1 MKTRFSSQPSQCSTN
16 FLTDKEFP
24 FYYEVVIMMLFIL
37 LLPQIIGASKVQARD
52 FLKGSYAN
60 WTIDVTVTRPEII
73 SLTSAPLWRNTTRN
87 FSTKSQGFLVQFNSL
102 DLQCDQLALFIQT
115 KNSSMIFC
123 DQIKVKF
130 VAFFEP
136 EITLLLAKR
145 KFHSRDLKGLNVGF
159 NVTVSVFDNQD
170 DCQYENEVKICGD
183 FCLHQSV
190 TCPQCLNESGHC
202 EVQGKERVLLR
213 MMHHH
218 RSPILT
224 SETNV
229 TSVQNIT
236 SETSQERL
244 GYLGIALKKLQETK
258 VESDDEGIIFC
269 TNQYLH

>member
-1 MKTRFSSQPSQCSTN
+1 M
-16 FLTDKEFP
+16 L
-24 FYYEVVIMMLFIL
+24 LFIL

-102 DLQCDQLALFIQT
+102 DLQCDQLALFIHTKT
-115 KNSSMIFC
+115 KNQKFC
-123 DQIKVKF
+123 DQSKVKF

-136 EITLLLAKR
+136 EISLFLAK
-145 KFHSRDLKGLNVGF
+145 KFDRMIGHVGF
-159 NVTVSVFDNQD
+159 NVTISAFDNQD
-170 DCQYENEVKICGD
+170 YCHYENEVKICGD

-258 VESDDEGIIFC
+258 IESDDEGIIFC
-269 TNQYLH
+269 ANQYLH